1 MKQELLTVVRAYF
14 PDILQLNGDSEGFR
28 GLAALL
34 MGMSLFNQHHS
45 HTRAQGTRQLYL

>member
-34 MGMSLFNQHHS
+34 MGM
-45 HTRAQGTRQLYL
+45 HTRAQETRQLYL